1 MIHRNKLLAAG
12 LTAAV
17 AATLTGAAFAQ
28 AAKPAAKPAAAP
40 AAQAAQKAVTP
51 EMVFDSWDKDKNKT
65 LSVDEFKA
73 GWTEIQMRQVVAK
86 LHANFVQMDTN
97 KSGALEAN
105 EYANLELIK
114 KAGAKAPMLS
124 AFDQDKNGKIEFK
137 EYVEMV
143 STMMKNNS
151 GK

>member
-12 LTAAV
+12 IAAAV

-28 AAKPAAKPAAAP
+28 AAKPAAAPAGKAAP
-40 AAQAAQKAVTP
+40 QAATP
-51 EMVFDSWDKDKNKT
+51 EMVFNAWDKDKNKS
-65 LSVDEFKA
+65 LSVEEFKA

-97 KSGALEAN
+97 KSGALEQN
-105 EYANLELIK
+105 EFANLELIK
-114 KAGAKAPMLS
+114 KAGAKAPMMS
-124 AFDQDKNGKIEFK
+124 AYDADKNGKMEFK

-143 STMMKNNS
+143 STMMKNS
-151 GK
+151 K

>member
-12 LTAAV
+12 IAAAV
-17 AATLTGAAFAQ
+17 AATLTGGAFAQ
-28 AAKPAAKPAAAP
+28 AAKPGAKPASAP
-40 AAQAAQKAVTP
+40 AAQAGAQKPVTP
-51 EMVFDSWDKDKNKT
+51 EMVFDSWDKDKNKS
-65 LSVDEFKA
+65 LSVEEFKD

-105 EYANLELIK
+105 EFANLELIK
-114 KAGAKAPMLS
+114 KAGAKAPMMS
-124 AFDQDKNGKIEFK
+124 AFDDDKNGKMEFK

-143 STMMKNNS
+143 STMMKNS
-151 GK
+151 K

>member
-28 AAKPAAKPAAAP
+28 AAKPGAQ
-40 AAQAAQKAVTP
+40 AAQAAQAQRATP
-51 EMVFDSWDKDKNKT
+51 ETVFNAWDKDKNKS
-65 LSVDEFKA
+65 LSVEEFKA
-73 GWTEIQMRQVVAK
+73 GWTEIQMRQTVNK
-86 LHANFVQMDTN
+86 LHQNFVQMDAN
-97 KSGALEAN
+97 KSGALEAG
-105 EYANLELIK
+105 EFANLELIK
-114 KAGAKAPMLS
+114 KAGSKAPMMS
-124 AFDQDKNGKIEFK
+124 AFDADKNGKMEFK

-143 STMMKNNS
+143 STMMKNA

>member
-12 LTAAV
+12 IVAAV
-17 AATLTGAAFAQ
+17 GATLAGGAFAQ
-28 AAKPAAKPAAAP
+28 AAKPGAKPAAAP
-40 AAQAAQKAVTP
+40 AAQAAQKPVTP

-105 EYANLELIK
+105 EFANLELIK

-124 AFDQDKNGKIEFK
+124 AFDDDKNGKIEFK

-143 STMMKNNS
+143 STMMKNN
-151 GK
+151 K